1 MVHSEIARNRGAGA
15 GTAKKIQCHRN
26 ETILQLRER
35 GITNYETQ
43 KGTLALAPQKK
54 IDSIVTRQFCNCTKE
69 ALRATLVDATGTVR
83 LSLSVWSECRE
94 MRISGAHYL
103 RVQLLCCCQRES
115 KTSSVAKL
123 FLSLERKLD
132 ATGIAMK
139 TCLRVSC

>member
-1 MVHSEIARNRGAGA
+1 MKPKGHTGA
-15 GTAKKIQCHRN
+15 GTAKQ
-26 ETILQLRER
+26 
-35 GITNYETQ
+35 Y
-43 KGTLALAPQKK
+43 
-54 IDSIVTRQFCNCTKE
+54 DSIVTRQFCNCTKE

-94 MRISGAHYL
+94 MRMSGAHYL

-115 KTSSVAKL
+115 KTSSVPKL